1 MPEPAE
7 EIYARVTAA
16 VGDDGRLPMP
26 PVQNW
31 DIFPW
36 EVVDGEMVPKVV
48 PPPADEE
55 PRHGAGGVDCFQCA
69 GDGEAIR
76 IWENDRWKLTHPPRP
91 GGMPLMVYLMAKEHL
106 DFADMNDE
114 LAAEYGRLSTWLCR
128 IMERMPDIGRV
139 HVCRWGDGSEHLH
152 VWFIA
157 RPARLPLI
165 RGSLAVEWNEML
177 PPPPEDVWRE
187 DLRYVASRLA
197 NHDGW
202 ALV

>member
-1 MPEPAE
+1 
-7 EIYARVTAA
+7 
-16 VGDDGRLPMP
+16 
-26 PVQNW
+26 
-31 DIFPW
+31 
-36 EVVDGEMVPKVV
+36 
-48 PPPADEE
+48 
-55 PRHGAGGVDCFQCA
+55 
-69 GDGEAIR
+69 
-76 IWENDRWKLTHPPRP
+76 
-91 GGMPLMVYLMAKEHL
+91 MVYLMAKEHL
-106 DFADMNDE
+106 DFADMSDE

-128 IMERMPDIGRV
+128 IIERMPDIGRV

-157 RPARLPLI
+157 RPSRLPLI

-177 PPPPEDVWRE
+177 PPPPDDVWRE